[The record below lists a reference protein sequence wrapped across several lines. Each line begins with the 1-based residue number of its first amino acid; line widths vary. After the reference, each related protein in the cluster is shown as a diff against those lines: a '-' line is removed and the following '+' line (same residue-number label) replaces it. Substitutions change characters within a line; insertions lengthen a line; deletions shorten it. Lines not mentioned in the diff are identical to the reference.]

1 MKTKYIEGLKSKIKE
16 LDKIVMDIEVGGG
29 NHKVFHMASMMK
41 DDLVFELKQAEWMEA
56 NK

>member
-1 MKTKYIEGLKSKIKE
+1 MKTEYIEGIKSKIKE
-16 LDKIVMDIEVGGG
+16 LDKIVMDIEVGCG
-29 NHKVFHMASMMK
+29 NNKVFHMASMMK